1 MERNSSNFRLE
12 PFVVF
17 QIRRKKMGLFS
28 RFRHEDLRGQE
39 FYCIVGLGNPG
50 RQYEETK
57 HNVGFKVID
66 KLAEKYD
73 IKVEKQKN
81 KALVGDGYIRDKRVL
96 LVKPQTYMNLSGESV
111 REIVNFYK
119 IPRERFVVIFDDTS
133 LPCGSVRIREKG
145 SHGGHNGI
153 RNIIDQMGTD
163 EFYRIKVGIG
173 EKPSGW
179 DLADHVLGKFNAEDL
194 PAMEE
199 GMDKAMKGAELML
212 SRGITDAMNRV
223 NQKPKTAKK
232 QKAEAE
238 KAAAEQKEEQKPV
251 ETETAKEVTE

>member
-1 MERNSSNFRLE
+1 
-12 PFVVF
+12 
-17 QIRRKKMGLFS
+17 MGLFD
-28 RFRHEDLRGQE
+28 RFRNQESKGQE

-73 IKVEKQKN
+73 IKVDKFKN
-81 KALVGDGYIRDKRVL
+81 KAFVGDGTIRNKRVL

-119 IPRERFVVIFDDTS
+119 IPQERFVVIFDDTS

-163 EFYRIKVGIG
+163 QFYRIKVGIG

-179 DLADHVLGKFNAEDL
+179 DLADYVLGKFNEDDL
-194 PAMEE
+194 PAMDE
-199 GMDKAMKGAELML
+199 GMDKAVKGVELML
-212 SRGITDAMNRV
+212 SRGIAEAANRV
-223 NQKPKTAKK
+223 NQKPKTMKK
-232 QKAEAE
+232 LKERSEAE
-238 KAAAEQKEEQKPV
+238 KAKAEQKEETKPV
-251 ETETAKEVTE
+251 ETKEISAETTKEVTE

>member
-1 MERNSSNFRLE
+1 
-12 PFVVF
+12 
-17 QIRRKKMGLFS
+17 MGLFD
-28 RFRHEDLRGQE
+28 RFKNQESKGQE
-39 FYCIVGLGNPG
+39 FFCIVGLGNPG

-57 HNVGFKVID
+57 HNVGFHVID

-73 IKVEKQKN
+73 IEVNKFKN
-81 KALVGDGYIRDKRVL
+81 KAFVGDGTIKGKRVL

-119 IPRERFVVIFDDTS
+119 IPQERFVVIFDDTS

-163 EFYRIKVGIG
+163 EFNRIKVGIG

-179 DLADHVLGKFNAEDL
+179 DLADYVLAKFNPDDL
-194 PAMEE
+194 PLMEQ
-199 GMDKAMKGAELML
+199 GMDKAVQGVELML
-212 SRGITDAMNRV
+212 SRGIKEAANRV
-223 NQKPKTAKK
+223 NQKVKTVKK
-232 QKAEAE
+232 QKEKEEVAKAEAE
-238 KAAAEQKEEQKPV
+238 KKENEEKPNEVNAE
-251 ETETAKEVTE
+251 

>member
-1 MERNSSNFRLE
+1 
-12 PFVVF
+12 
-17 QIRRKKMGLFS
+17 MGLFD
-28 RFRHEDLRGQE
+28 RFKNQESKGQE

-66 KLAEKYD
+66 RLAEKYD
-73 IKVEKQKN
+73 IKVDKFKN
-81 KALVGDGYIRDKRVL
+81 KAFVGDGTIRNKRVL

-119 IPRERFVVIFDDTS
+119 IPQERFVVIFDDTS

-163 EFYRIKVGIG
+163 QFYRIKVGIG

-179 DLADHVLGKFNAEDL
+179 DLADYVLGKFNEDDL
-194 PAMEE
+194 PAMDE
-199 GMDKAMKGAELML
+199 GMDKAVKGVELML
-212 SRGITDAMNRV
+212 SRGIAEAANRV
-223 NQKPKTAKK
+223 NQKPKTMKK
-232 QKAEAE
+232 QKERSEAE
-238 KAAAEQKEEQKPV
+238 KTEAEQKKEPV
-251 ETETAKEVTE
+251 ETKEISAETTKEVTE

>member
-1 MERNSSNFRLE
+1 
-12 PFVVF
+12 
-17 QIRRKKMGLFS
+17 MGLFD
-28 RFRHEDLRGQE
+28 RFRNQESKGQD

-73 IKVEKQKN
+73 IKVDKFKN
-81 KALVGDGYIRDKRVL
+81 KAFVGDGTIRNKRVL

-119 IPRERFVVIFDDTS
+119 IPQERFVVIFDDTS

-163 EFYRIKVGIG
+163 QFYRIKVGIG

-179 DLADHVLGKFNAEDL
+179 DLADYVLGKFNEDDL
-194 PAMEE
+194 PAMDE
-199 GMDKAMKGAELML
+199 GMDKAVKGVELML
-212 SRGITDAMNRV
+212 SRGIAEAANRV
-223 NQKPKTAKK
+223 NQKPKTMKK
-232 QKAEAE
+232 QKERSEAEKAEAE
-238 KAAAEQKEEQKPV
+238 QKKEPV
-251 ETETAKEVTE
+251 ETKEISAETTKEVTE

>member
-1 MERNSSNFRLE
+1 
-12 PFVVF
+12 
-17 QIRRKKMGLFS
+17 MGLFD
-28 RFRHEDLRGQE
+28 RFRNQETKGQE

-73 IKVEKQKN
+73 IKVDKFKN
-81 KALVGDGYIRDKRVL
+81 KAFVGDGTIRNKRVL

-119 IPRERFVVIFDDTS
+119 IPQERFVVIFDDTS

-163 EFYRIKVGIG
+163 QFYRIKVGIG

-179 DLADHVLGKFNAEDL
+179 DLADYVLGKFNEDDL
-194 PAMEE
+194 PAMDE
-199 GMDKAMKGAELML
+199 GMDKAVKGVELML
-212 SRGITDAMNRV
+212 SRGIAEAANRV
-223 NQKPKTAKK
+223 NQKPKTMKK
-232 QKAEAE
+232 QKERSEAEKAEAE
-238 KAAAEQKEEQKPV
+238 QKKEPV
-251 ETETAKEVTE
+251 ETKEISAETTKEVTE

>member
-1 MERNSSNFRLE
+1 
-12 PFVVF
+12 
-17 QIRRKKMGLFS
+17 MGLFD
-28 RFRHEDLRGQE
+28 RFKNQESKGQE
-39 FYCIVGLGNPG
+39 FFCIVGLGNPG

-57 HNVGFKVID
+57 HNVGFHVID

-73 IKVEKQKN
+73 IDVNKFKN
-81 KALVGDGYIRDKRVL
+81 KAFVGDGAIKGKRVL

-119 IPRERFVVIFDDTS
+119 IPQERFVVIFDDTS

-163 EFYRIKVGIG
+163 EFNRIKVGIG

-179 DLADHVLGKFNAEDL
+179 DLADYVLAKFNPDDL
-194 PAMEE
+194 PLMEQ
-199 GMDKAMKGAELML
+199 GMDKAVQGVELML
-212 SRGITDAMNRV
+212 SRGIKEAANRV
-223 NQKPKTAKK
+223 NQKAKTAKK
-232 QKAEAE
+232 QKEKEEAAKVEAE
-238 KAAAEQKEEQKPV
+238 KKESEEKPNEVNV
-251 ETETAKEVTE
+251 E

>member
-1 MERNSSNFRLE
+1 
-12 PFVVF
+12 
-17 QIRRKKMGLFS
+17 MGLFD
-28 RFRHEDLRGQE
+28 RFKNQETKGQE

-73 IKVEKQKN
+73 IKVDKFKN
-81 KALVGDGYIRDKRVL
+81 KAFVGDGTIRNKRVL

-119 IPRERFVVIFDDTS
+119 IPQERFVVIFDDTS

-163 EFYRIKVGIG
+163 QFYRIKVGIG

-179 DLADHVLGKFNAEDL
+179 DLADYVLGKFNEDDL
-194 PAMEE
+194 PAMDE
-199 GMDKAMKGAELML
+199 GMDKAVKGVELML
-212 SRGITDAMNRV
+212 SRGIAEAANRV
-223 NQKPKTAKK
+223 NQKPKTMKK
-232 QKAEAE
+232 LKERSEAEKAEAE
-238 KAAAEQKEEQKPV
+238 QKKEPV
-251 ETETAKEVTE
+251 ETKEISAETTKEVTE

>member
-1 MERNSSNFRLE
+1 
-12 PFVVF
+12 
-17 QIRRKKMGLFS
+17 MGLFD
-28 RFRHEDLRGQE
+28 RFKNQESKGQE
-39 FYCIVGLGNPG
+39 FFCIVGLGNPG

-57 HNVGFKVID
+57 HNVGFNVID
-66 KLAEKYD
+66 MLAEKYE
-73 IKVEKQKN
+73 ISVTKAKH
-81 KALVGDGYIRDKRVL
+81 KALIGDGEIRGKRVL

-119 IPRERFVVIFDDTS
+119 IPQERFAVIFDDTS

-163 EFYRIKVGIG
+163 QFYRIKVGIG

-179 DLADHVLGKFNAEDL
+179 DLADYVLGKFNEDDL
-194 PAMEE
+194 PAMDE
-199 GMDKAMKGAELML
+199 GMDKAVKGVELML
-212 SRGITDAMNRV
+212 SRGIAEAANRV
-223 NQKPKTAKK
+223 NQKPKTMKK

-238 KAAAEQKEEQKPV
+238 KAEAEQKKEPV
-251 ETETAKEVTE
+251 ETKEISAETTKEVTE

>member
-1 MERNSSNFRLE
+1 
-12 PFVVF
+12 
-17 QIRRKKMGLFS
+17 MGLFD
-28 RFRHEDLRGQE
+28 RFRNQESKGQE

-73 IKVEKQKN
+73 IKVDKFKN
-81 KALVGDGYIRDKRVL
+81 KAFVGDGMIRNKRVL

-119 IPRERFVVIFDDTS
+119 IPQERFVVIFDDTS

-163 EFYRIKVGIG
+163 QFYRIKVGIG

-179 DLADHVLGKFNAEDL
+179 DLADYVLGKFNEDDL

-199 GMDKAMKGAELML
+199 GMDKAVKGVELML
-212 SRGITDAMNRV
+212 SRGIAEAANHV
-223 NQKPKTAKK
+223 NQKPKTMKK
-232 QKAEAE
+232 QKERSEAE
-238 KAAAEQKEEQKPV
+238 KAKAEQKEETKPV
-251 ETETAKEVTE
+251 ETKEISAETTKEVTE

>member
-1 MERNSSNFRLE
+1 
-12 PFVVF
+12 
-17 QIRRKKMGLFS
+17 MGLFD
-28 RFRHEDLRGQE
+28 RFKNQESKGQE

-66 KLAEKYD
+66 RLAEKYD
-73 IKVEKQKN
+73 IKVEKLKN
-81 KALVGDGYIRDKRVL
+81 RALVGDGMIRNKRVL

-119 IPRERFVVIFDDTS
+119 IPQERFVVIFDDIS
-133 LPCGSVRIREKG
+133 LASGSVSIREKG

-163 EFYRIKVGIG
+163 QFYRIKVGVG

-179 DLADHVLGKFNAEDL
+179 DLADYVLSKFNEEDL
-194 PAMEE
+194 PAMDE
-199 GMDKAMKGAELML
+199 GMDKAVKGVELML
-212 SRGITDAMNRV
+212 SRGIAEAANRV
-223 NQKPKTAKK
+223 NQKPKTMKK

-238 KAAAEQKEEQKPV
+238 KAEAEKKEEQKPV
-251 ETETAKEVTE
+251 ETETTKEVTE

>member
-1 MERNSSNFRLE
+1 
-12 PFVVF
+12 
-17 QIRRKKMGLFS
+17 MGLFD
-28 RFRHEDLRGQE
+28 RFRNQESKGQE

-66 KLAEKYD
+66 KLAEKND
-73 IKVEKQKN
+73 IKVDKLKN
-81 KALVGDGYIRDKRVL
+81 KAFVGDGTIRNKRLL

-119 IPRERFVVIFDDTS
+119 IPQERFVVIFDDTS

-163 EFYRIKVGIG
+163 QFYRIKVGIG

-179 DLADHVLGKFNAEDL
+179 DLADYVLGKFNEDDL
-194 PAMEE
+194 PAMDE
-199 GMDKAMKGAELML
+199 GMDKAVKGVELML
-212 SRGITDAMNRV
+212 SRGIAEAANRV
-223 NQKPKTAKK
+223 NQKPKTMKK
-232 QKAEAE
+232 LKERSEAE
-238 KAAAEQKEEQKPV
+238 KAKAEQKEETKPV
-251 ETETAKEVTE
+251 ETKEISAETTKEVTE